1 MYANLELLLI
11 DWLKDRGL
19 SQCILFVLVV
29 RNVVKVVVVI
39 PSFNHL
45 SVEELEKELDVHY
58 LTRSGPRATG
68 RQRFHA

>member
-1 MYANLELLLI
+1 MHEAFHICSRSIKLMKKPQLG
-11 DWLKDRGL
+11 KG
-19 SQCILFVLVV
+19 FMH
-29 RNVVKVVVVI
+29 VVKVVVVI

-58 LTRSGPRATG
+58 LTRPGPRATG